1 MLLLGASR
9 HAPPLLQLALLL
21 ALTACPIVGV
31 AMAKVVAVHRIDA
44 RSAWFYVGRPFLD
57 SF

>member
-9 HAPPLLQLALLL
+9 HAPPLLQL

-44 RSAWFYVGRPFLD
+44 RSAWLYVGRPFLD